1 MKATFIL
8 ARPKSVNETVVV
20 AAVRYGNNRMNFST
34 GISVQPK
41 YWNKVTRQ
49 VKSIKGASHLE
60 LNTILDKTKNRITEV
75 FRRYQ
80 NDNGMLPSVSELK
93 KLLDKEFDRNQIN
106 DDLLGSE
113 RITFLPFF
121 EKIIKSSE
129 EGTRLQPNG
138 KTISPNTIK
147 TYNTT
152 IKHLRAFVKEKRR
165 SIDFETMDL
174 DFYNRYVE
182 YLTKSYKL
190 SPNAIGKDIQIIKLV
205 LREALE
211 MKLHND
217 RSFESKRFRVM
228 REEPDTIYL
237 KKEELQ
243 ELAELDL
250 HETPEY
256 EVVRDL
262 FLIGCHTGMRY
273 SDFSNIQKEQ
283 IESSFKKIRYK
294 QEKTGQLVVL
304 PLKKEVKKLLDKYI
318 DRLEE
323 VNNLPEIKYNSK
335 TNAALKEIGKKC
347 KLLKKTYSF
356 KKTNGGVTEHLTQA
370 KWERL
375 STHTARRTFAT
386 NELKDGT
393 PIPLIMA
400 ATGHQTEKAFWK
412 YIRATSEEK
421 ATLLEIQWKKRE
433 RNVKAV

>member
-1 MKATFIL
+1 MKTTFVL
-8 ARPKSVNETVVV
+8 ARPNSVNETVVV
-20 AAVRYGNNRMNFST
+20 AAVRYGNDRVNFST
-34 GISVQPK
+34 GISVLPK
-41 YWNKVTRQ
+41 YWNKLTGRVR
-49 VKSIKGASHLE
+49 SIKGASYLE
-60 LNTILDKTKNRITEV
+60 LNTNLDKTKYRITEV

-80 NDNGMLPSVSELK
+80 NDKGENPSAAELK
-93 KLLDKEFDRNQIN
+93 KLLDKEFNRNQPK
-106 DDLLGSE
+106 DELLDKEKMTFLRFFE
-113 RITFLPFF
+113 RII
-121 EKIIKSSE
+121 ESSK

-138 KTISPNTIK
+138 KTINPNTIK

-152 IKHLRAFVKEKRR
+152 LKHLHAFVETKRQ
-165 SIDFETMDL
+165 SIDFGTMDL
-174 DFYNRYVE
+174 EFYNRYVE
-182 YLTKSYKL
+182 FLTKTCNL

-243 ELAELDL
+243 ELSVLDL

-256 EVVRDL
+256 EAVRDL
-262 FLIGCHTGMRY
+262 FLIGCYTGMRY
-273 SDFSNIQKEQ
+273 SDFSKIRKEQ
-283 IESSFKKIRYK
+283 IESGFKKIRYK

-304 PLKKEVKKLLDKYI
+304 PLKDEAKKLLDKHI
-318 DRLEE
+318 DRLDEI
-323 VNNLPEIKYNSK
+323 NSLPEIRYNSK

-347 KLLKKTYSF
+347 KLLRKSYSF

-386 NELKDGT
+386 NELEDGT

-400 ATGHQTEKAFWK
+400 ATGHRTEKAFWK

-421 ATLLEIQWKKRE
+421 ATLLELQWR
-433 RNVKAV
+433 RNGKSVK

>member
-8 ARPKSVNETVVV
+8 ARPQSVNETVVV
-20 AAVRYGNNRMNFST
+20 AAVRYGNNRVNFST
-34 GISVQPK
+34 GISVLPK
-41 YWNKVTRQ
+41 YWNKLKGH
-49 VKSIKGASHLE
+49 VKSIKGASCLE
-60 LNTILDKTKNRITEV
+60 LNTNLDKTKNRITEV

-80 NDNGMLPSVSELK
+80 NDNGEEPSPSELK
-93 KLLDKEFDRNQIN
+93 RLLDKEFNRNQAI
-106 DDLLGSE
+106 DALKGSE
-113 RITFLPFF
+113 KMTFLPFF
-121 EKIIKSSE
+121 EKIIESSK

-147 TYNTT
+147 TYTTT
-152 IKHLRAFVKEKRR
+152 IKHLHAFVKNKRR

-182 YLTKSYKL
+182 FLTKTCNL
-190 SPNAIGKDIQIIKLV
+190 SPNAIGKDIQIIKLI

-211 MKLHND
+211 MKLHNN
-217 RSFESKRFRVM
+217 RSFESKRFRIM

-237 KKEELQ
+237 TNEELQ
-243 ELAELDL
+243 ELTALDL
-250 HETPEY
+250 HGTPEY
-256 EVVRDL
+256 EAVRDL
-262 FLIGCHTGMRY
+262 FLIGCYTGMRY

-283 IESSFKKIRYK
+283 IDSSFKKIRYK

-304 PLKKEVKKLLDKYI
+304 PLKKEVIKLLDKNI
-318 DRLEE
+318 DRLVEI
-323 VNNLPEIKYNSK
+323 NNLPEIKYNSK

-356 KKTNGGVTEHLTQA
+356 KKTNGGRTELLTQA

-393 PIPLIMA
+393 PIPLIMS

-421 ATLLEIQWKKRE
+421 ASLLEIQWKKRE
-433 RNVKAV
+433 KNVKTG